1 MALLSEIAGRL
12 LRLPVPV
19 TRELVVDRDLPVTMD
34 DGVVLLA
41 DRYAPPC
48 GGPAP
53 TVLVR
58 SPYGRGAFGF
68 LFGRLIAERG
78 LQVIVQSTR
87 GTFGSGGRFDP
98 FNERAD
104 GLATLRWLREQP
116 WHSGPVG
123 GIGPSYMGLVQWAIA
138 DELNALAPSAT
149 ASQFRGMALGGGS
162 IALDTALSWTL
173 VLQVQERRLAPL
185 LLAHGLR
192 RTLPRLYEEQVPIEE
207 LDQRAFGAQIPY
219 FQEWM
224 EAMSPDSPYWAQR
237 DFSSTV
243 GDVDAPVQLTGGW
256 YDIFLPWMVEDFRAL
271 RAAGRDP
278 QLIIGPWT
286 HASPALLGVGLRE
299 GIAWLRAQLLGDARM
314 VRDAPVRVYVTGER
328 RWRELPDWPPPG
340 VRERT
345 FYLQPGGGLSDSPPA
360 GAAQA
365 SRYRY
370 DPADPTPALG
380 GATLLERMPVRDNR
394 PLEARRDVLTF
405 TGAPLD
411 TDVDALGPVRADI
424 RLRSSRDD
432 TDVFVRV
439 CDVQPDGTSLNVC
452 DALVRLTYG
461 QPPRDGDGV
470 AAVRFELWPTA
481 HRFAAGHRIR
491 VQVSSGA
498 HPRYARN
505 PGTGEDPLRATRLVA
520 ADQEVFHDEARPSS
534 VTLSV
539 LKRAM
544 ASPRRRGGGSLC
556 EPPEHFVD
564 RR

>member
-1 MALLSEIAGRL
+1 M
-12 LRLPVPV
+12 
-19 TRELVVDRDLPVTMD
+19 
-34 DGVVLLA
+34 
-41 DRYAPPC
+41 
-48 GGPAP
+48 
-53 TVLVR
+53 
-58 SPYGRGAFGF
+58 
-68 LFGRLIAERG
+68 
-78 LQVIVQSTR
+78 
-87 GTFGSGGRFDP
+87 
-98 FNERAD
+98 
-104 GLATLRWLREQP
+104 
-116 WHSGPVG
+116 
-123 GIGPSYMGLVQWAIA
+123 
-138 DELNALAPSAT
+138 
-149 ASQFRGMALGGGS
+149 
-162 IALDTALSWTL
+162 
-173 VLQVQERRLAPL
+173 
-185 LLAHGLR
+185 
-192 RTLPRLYEEQVPIEE
+192 
-207 LDQRAFGAQIPY
+207 
-219 FQEWM
+219 
-224 EAMSPDSPYWAQR
+224 
-237 DFSSTV
+237 
-243 GDVDAPVQLTGGW
+243 
-256 YDIFLPWMVEDFRAL
+256 
-271 RAAGRDP
+271 
-278 QLIIGPWT
+278 IIGPWT

-365 SRYRY
+365 SRFRY

-452 DALVRLTYG
+452 DALVRLTHG